1 MTPHDFT
8 VRVIKSEMFMV
19 GLLRGT
25 APASTA
31 PAMGGL
37 GDDLGPEV
45 GTDVAKERVMTRN
58 SKRLTPEQ
66 RGVLR
71 QALVVKRAE
80 LLRGT
85 GCFEHDRADIEV
97 DSAELEDIAEG
108 VVEDRVRARIDDRD
122 RSLLEDIDR
131 ALAKLDAGTYGLSE
145 ASLRPIPF
153 ERLRAVPWA
162 RYDVEEA
169 EWIEPAFGRRARPST
184 AEHVR

>member
-1 MTPHDFT
+1 
-8 VRVIKSEMFMV
+8 
-19 GLLRGT
+19 
-25 APASTA
+25 
-31 PAMGGL
+31 MGGL

-108 VVEDRVRARIDDRD
+108 VVEDRVRARIDDHD

-153 ERLRAVPWA
+153 ERLQAVPWA
-162 RYDVEEA
+162 RYAVEEA
-169 EWIEPAFGRRARPST
+169 KWIERAFGKMGHRST
-184 AEHVR
+184 AEYPR